1 MMTEHIICEDI
12 FHFKA
17 DYATFT
23 FIDLSKTT
31 QASSTIL
38 DIDKAS
44 Q

>member
-1 MMTEHIICEDI
+1 MTEHIICKDI
-12 FHFKA
+12 FHLQA

-23 FIDLSKTT
+23 FIDLNKTT
-31 QASSTIL
+31 QASRTIL

>member
-17 DYATFT
+17 DYAT